1 MIYLENENGF
11 EMLANAIVK
20 QAADDYRSASK
31 TLVKKPDSFSAKER
45 IKEVEKFLRSGWYM
59 QLTTV
64 EGEYILQRLKEEVV
78 EYRKKSVKENRGRK
92 KRKTA

>member
-20 QAADDYRSASK
+20 QAADDYRSACK
-31 TLVKKPDSFSAKER
+31 TLIKKPDPFSAKER
-45 IKEVEKFLRSGWYM
+45 IREVEKFLRSGWY
-59 QLTTV
+59 QALTTV
-64 EGEYILQRLKEEVV
+64 DGEYILQRLKEGAK
-78 EYRKKSVKENRGRK
+78 EYRRKPVKENRGRK